1 MSCIAPDRAQVPF
14 LVSGTWRA
22 CDALMGGGQVGP
34 VCLTGHAVLDA
45 HLAGGGWP
53 LGGVVEVLQDTPSPL
68 PWALVAPALRH
79 WLAERPP
86 PGAEAHPQLVL
97 VGSPGMPLASAWRAR
112 GLSPRQWVQINTA
125 DPARRLWACEQALAC
140 PSVGAVLAWLPQASF
155 AALRRLQLAAS
166 RQGGLVWVC
175 RPEAARTQPSP
186 AVVRLLLSAGTQ
198 PGHLC
203 VHILKHRGAAVAQP
217 LDLPLAD
224 ARVQAWLDAARWRQ
238 AQRRRAADLSVA
250 RSQAIPL
257 AVPQTLSQAP
267 SHVQAPVLDRPA
279 VATLA

>member
-1 MSCIAPDRAQVPF
+1 MSISQASSGRAPVQVP
-14 LVSGTWRA
+14 GTWRA
-22 CDALMGGGQVGP
+22 CEAAGAGASPEP
-34 VCLTGHAVLDA
+34 VCPTGHAVLDA

-53 LGGVVEVLQDTPSPL
+53 LGGVVEVLQDTPGPL
-68 PWALVAPALRH
+68 PWALVAPALRR
-79 WLAERPP
+79 WLAHRPP
-86 PGAEAHPQLVL
+86 PAPEAHSRLVL
-97 VGSPGMPLASAWRAR
+97 VGPSGVPLAAAWRAQ
-112 GLSPRQWVQINTA
+112 GLNPGQWVQVNTA

-175 RPEAARTQPSP
+175 RPESARTQPSP

-238 AQRRRAADLSVA
+238 AQRRRAADLAVA
-250 RSQAIPL
+250 RSQALPL
-257 AVPQTLSQAP
+257 SVPQALSLAP
-267 SHVQAPVLDRPA
+267 SHAQVPVLDRPA

>member
-1 MSCIAPDRAQVPF
+1 MSCSAADRVQVP
-14 LVSGTWRA
+14 LPVPGTWRA
-22 CDALMGGGQVGP
+22 CDAPGGGAPVGP
-34 VCLTGHAVLDA
+34 VCPTGHAVLDA

-53 LGGVVEVLQDTPSPL
+53 LGGVVEVLQDVPGPQAWS
-68 PWALVAPALRH
+68 LVAPALWGALTR
-79 WLAERPP
+79 LPQ
-86 PGAEAHPQLVL
+86 PGVEPRQRLVL
-97 VGSPGMPLASAWRAR
+97 VGVPAVPLALAWQAR
-112 GLSPRQWVQINTA
+112 GLSPTQWVQVHTT

-140 PSVGAVLAWLPQASF
+140 PEVGAVLAWLPQASF

-166 RQGGLVWVC
+166 RHGGLVWVC

-198 PGHLC
+198 PGHLR

-250 RSQAIPL
+250 RSL
-257 AVPQTLSQAP
+257 AVPQAVPQVLPHA
-267 SHVQAPVLDRPA
+267 QAPVLDRPA
-279 VATLA
+279 MAPLA